1 MKISLLLILASGH
14 TDIDPYLPLYFLP
27 WQTLSD
33 GSVVKINRTVIANT
47 DEKGNAFFFHSTA
60 FNNGKE
66 YDDEEEEKLEHELTE
81 KTEAKKEEFPAIES
95 AEKDAEVVTS
105 TTEKAGIVPSIDE
118 EEEEFN
124 DVLADVYKTKNQQ
137 NNKGVDDGLVTI
149 EAVQ

>member
-1 MKISLLLILASGH
+1 M
-14 TDIDPYLPLYFLP
+14 
-27 WQTLSD
+27 
-33 GSVVKINRTVIANT
+33 
-47 DEKGNAFFFHSTA
+47 
-60 FNNGKE
+60 
-66 YDDEEEEKLEHELTE
+66 
-81 KTEAKKEEFPAIES
+81 
-95 AEKDAEVVTS
+95 VTS